1 MNASTE
7 SAASSGA
14 TTRFPVYSNRDHEGH
29 MLAGAA
35 IAITALREDA
45 VSRIALGLLR
55 GHGQSSFSQIRVEN
69 ELNERLLYVVDF

>member
-1 MNASTE
+1 
-7 SAASSGA
+7 
-14 TTRFPVYSNRDHEGH
+14 